1 MLKYSPVS
9 NKTLKSALH
18 TGGGGGTRGRTA
30 RTAVECQNG
39 RRVLTLPEP
48 GGRAAVRGL
57 FSPPGSARD
66 VPQCDVWC
74 FTFCFCFCFTRTS
87 KSKMNRILLYFSSKH
102 FPLKHCLRPGTLKI
116 IRMHDVLGV
125 GVREAEGLLHAG
137 RPAGKVDY
145 S

>member
-1 MLKYSPVS
+1 M
-9 NKTLKSALH
+9 
-18 TGGGGGTRGRTA
+18 
-30 RTAVECQNG
+30 
-39 RRVLTLPEP
+39 LTLLEP